1 MAYYRKKKEH
11 AFKVFQ
17 KDLKDGAISGL
28 VVLMGAEEYLIDW
41 AKNTLINK
49 YVNDVTRMLDLDVI
63 DSDSYD
69 LDGLIASCETV
80 PIMSEKKVV
89 VLRDYNKP
97 NINGICKY
105 CADIPKTTLLIL
117 IIRKPDKIS
126 KTLQEAG
133 KIYDFEP
140 LEDDTLTAFVSK
152 KFKERN
158 KIISKSY
165 ISTLINESGYSNKDA
180 DYHLSHLFGDIEKIC
195 NLADG
200 DEIQLEDIRLGLSDN
215 LEHGV
220 FGLIDAISN
229 GRKDLALDLLHQ
241 IVTSGEDEIKLMA
254 MIISQL
260 EIMLQTKELMEEGMA
275 ISTIAKKIKV
285 HEFRVK
291 KAANFVKKYSVK
303 TLKDDLKA
311 AYNTDIQI
319 KRGILDKRLA
329 LEILIAK
336 I

>member
-1 MAYYRKKKEH
+1 MGYYRKKKEH
-11 AFKVFQ
+11 AFKEFQ
-17 KDLKDGAISGL
+17 NDLKNGELSGL
-28 VVLMGAEEYLIDW
+28 VVLMGVEEYLIDW

-49 YVNDVTRMLDLDVI
+49 YVNDATRMLDLDVI
-63 DSDSYD
+63 DSDNYD
-69 LDGLIASCETV
+69 LDDLIASCETV

-89 VLRDYNKP
+89 ILRDYNKP
-97 NINGICKY
+97 NINGICNY
-105 CADIPKTTLLIL
+105 CSDIPESTLLVL
-117 IIRKPDKIS
+117 IIKKPDKIN
-126 KTLQEAG
+126 KKLQEVAR
-133 KIYDFEP
+133 IYDFEP
-140 LEDDTLTAFVSK
+140 LENENLVAFIIK

-158 KIISKSY
+158 KSIGKSY
-165 ISTLINESGYSNKDA
+165 ITTLINESGYSNKDI
-180 DYHLSHLFGDIEKIC
+180 DYHLCHLFGDIEKIC

-200 DEIQLEDIRLGLSDN
+200 DEISLEDIRLGLSDN

-220 FGLIDAISN
+220 FGLIDTISN
-229 GRKDLALDLLHQ
+229 GRKDLALDLLNQ
-241 IVTSGEDEIKLMA
+241 ILTSGEDEIKLLA

-260 EIMLQTKELMEEGMA
+260 EIMLQTKELLDDGMN
-275 ISTIAKKIKV
+275 ISAVAKKIKV

-291 KAANFVKKYSVK
+291 KAANFVKRYSVK
-303 TLKDDLKA
+303 TLKENLKA

>member
-1 MAYYRKKKEH
+1 MAYYKKKKEH

-17 KDLKDGAISGL
+17 KDLKEGELSGM
-28 VVLMGAEEYLIDW
+28 VVLMGVEEYLIDW
-41 AKNTLINK
+41 AKNTLINR

-63 DSDSYD
+63 DSDNYD
-69 LDGLIASCETV
+69 LDSLIASCETV
-80 PIMSEKKVV
+80 PVMSEKKVV

-97 NINGICKY
+97 DLKEICKY
-105 CADIPKTTLLIL
+105 CMDMPETTLLIL
-117 IIRKPDKIS
+117 IIKKPDKVS
-126 KTLQEAG
+126 KTLQSAG
-133 KIYDFEP
+133 RIYDFEP
-140 LEDDTLTAFVSK
+140 LEDESLMAFVNK

-158 KIISKSY
+158 KVISRTY

-180 DYHLSHLFGDIEKIC
+180 DYHLCHLFGDIEKIC

-200 DEIQLEDIRLGLSDN
+200 DEIQLQDIRLGLSDN

-220 FGLIDAISN
+220 FALIDAISN
-229 GRKDLALDLLHQ
+229 GRKDIALDLLNQ
-241 IVTSGEDEIKLMA
+241 IITSGEDEIKLLA

-260 EIMLQTKELMEEGMA
+260 EIMLQTKELIGDGMA
-275 ISTIAKKIKV
+275 ISTVAKKIKV

-311 AYNTDIQI
+311 AYNTDMQI